1 MNRQLQSVKIG
12 YYHYVIGFSDAESRL
27 EGRKEGS
34 YLLRESEIK
43 AGIFIIS
50 HVKSSSVTH
59 IFAPRIDGRYIRQS
73 LEDH

>member
-1 MNRQLQSVKIG
+1 MFSPPNSYNLLRVGITIVSLGSVMQI
-12 YYHYVIGFSDAESRL
+12 L
-27 EGRKEGS
+27 ELKEG
-34 YLLRESEIK
+34 ESELK